1 MEANVGTGPGV
12 ITNDGC
18 AVDFYALL
26 PSFSEP
32 GIVHAAIPEGASI
45 LELGCGTGRILRP
58 LAGLGHQ
65 VLGADESP
73 EMLAHNP
80 DLPTVHSS
88 IEALRLDRT
97 FDVVLLASTMINAD
111 PVTRHAF
118 LATVRHHLAAD
129 GVAVFQQSPPS
140 WFGTAEPGQENDSGG
155 IRRTIRMARFE
166 PPRMFAEIE
175 YQVGDRVWTHAWT
188 SYQIAEQELASDLA
202 AAGLAFAA
210 WLTDDHAW
218 FTAVPASAV
227 PDHASPATSPSR
239 IP

>member
-26 PSFSEP
+26 PSFGEP
-32 GIVHAAIPEGASI
+32 EIVHAAVPEGASI
-45 LELGCGTGRILRP
+45 LELGCGTGRVLRP

-65 VLGADESP
+65 VMGADDSP
-73 EMLAHNP
+73 EMLAHIP

-88 IEALRLDRT
+88 IEALRLDRK

-111 PVTRHAF
+111 PVTRHGF

-129 GVAVFQQSPPS
+129 GVAVFQQSPPT
-140 WFGTAEPGQENDSGG
+140 WFETAERGQGGDSGG
-155 IRRTIRMARFE
+155 ILRIIRSARFE

-175 YQVGDRVWTHAWT
+175 YRVGDRVWTHAWT
-188 SYQIAEQELASDLA
+188 SYQIGEQELAGDLA
-202 AAGLAFAA
+202 AAGLTFGE

-218 FTAVPASAV
+218 FTALP
-227 PDHASPATSPSR
+227 R
-239 IP
+239 